1 MATKSSRKYNI
12 PIGAFCSHSRMRKV
26 FCKSEVPH
34 EYESQRNKKDEED
47 LLSKVDEAGILGY
60 KLPKSPNDSPDCI
73 RFLLASYR
81 LCTRQ
86 VLIER
91 EPYVLVRRIDK

>member
-1 MATKSSRKYNI
+1 MEFTN
-12 PIGAFCSHSRMRKV
+12 
-26 FCKSEVPH
+26 
-34 EYESQRNKKDEED
+34 EYESQRNKKDEDD

-60 KLPKSPNDSPDCI
+60 KLPKSPNSGDDSSDCI

-91 EPYVLVRRIDK
+91 EPYVLIRRVEK